1 MVASDGG
8 GDAAAQHLE
17 NLAGEVIGRGLR
29 RIHVLAW
36 RDLDDPDAGGSEVH
50 ADEFMRRWAEA
61 GLEVTHRTSAA
72 VELPHEDTR
81 NGYRVI
87 RRGGRYS
94 VFPRTFASEIAGR
107 MGPYDA
113 LVEIWNGVPWFSP
126 IWARKPNV
134 TFIHHVHGPM
144 WDQIFPRPVS
154 DVGRL
159 LETRIAPPAYR
170 RTPILT
176 PSESTREELLEVGFR
191 PDRVQSVPNGVE
203 SFFSP
208 GGSRSPDPLVIA
220 VGRQAPVKRYAEL
233 ITQVDLARQRVP
245 NLRLQLLG
253 DGPERPDLL
262 NLSAGK
268 GWIDLPGRV
277 GRDELLD
284 AYRSAWLVVSASL
297 AEGWGLSL
305 TEGAACGT
313 PCVAT
318 DISGHR
324 SSVHDG
330 ETGVLVPLE
339 RLGDTIAAV
348 LLDAPRREALGGA
361 ARDWA
366 QSLSWDAVA
375 QRILETLAEQI
386 RGASGTGR

>member
-1 MVASDGG
+1 MVASDGD

-176 PSESTREELLEVGFR
+176 PSESRTV
-191 PDRVQSVPNGVE
+191 S
-203 SFFSP
+203 
-208 GGSRSPDPLVIA
+208 SRSSPPA
-220 VGRQAPVKRYAEL
+220 VPAPP
-233 ITQVDLARQRVP
+233 T
-245 NLRLQLLG
+245 
-253 DGPERPDLL
+253 
-262 NLSAGK
+262 
-268 GWIDLPGRV
+268 
-277 GRDELLD
+277 
-284 AYRSAWLVVSASL
+284 RS
-297 AEGWGLSL
+297 
-305 TEGAACGT
+305 
-313 PCVAT
+313 
-318 DISGHR
+318 
-324 SSVHDG
+324 
-330 ETGVLVPLE
+330 
-339 RLGDTIAAV
+339 
-348 LLDAPRREALGGA
+348 
-361 ARDWA
+361 
-366 QSLSWDAVA
+366 
-375 QRILETLAEQI
+375 
-386 RGASGTGR
+386 

>member
-1 MVASDGG
+1 M
-8 GDAAAQHLE
+8 
-17 NLAGEVIGRGLR
+17 
-29 RIHVLAW
+29 LAW

-87 RRGGRYS
+87 RRGSRYS
-94 VFPRTFASEIAGR
+94 VFPRTFASELTRR

-126 IWARKPNV
+126 LWAQRPNL
-134 TFIHHVHGPM
+134 TFIHHIHGPM
-144 WDQIFPRPVS
+144 WDQIFPRPFS
-154 DVGRL
+154 DLGRL
-159 LETRIAPPAYR
+159 LETRIAPPGYR
-170 RTPILT
+170 RSRVLT
-176 PSESTREELLEVGFR
+176 PSASTRDELIEIGYRADLVET
-191 PDRVQSVPNGVE
+191 VPNGVE
-203 SFFSP
+203 PFFCP
-208 GGSRSPDPLVIA
+208 GGTRSADPLVIA

-233 ITQVDLARQRVP
+233 VSQVEIARQRVP
-245 NLRLQLLG
+245 ALRLRLLG
-253 DGPERPDLL
+253 DGPERDALL
-262 NLSAGK
+262 ELAPTRE
-268 GWIDLPGRV
+268 WLDLPGRV
-277 GRDELLD
+277 DRNELLD

-318 DISGHR
+318 DIRGHR

-330 ETGVLVPLE
+330 DTGILRPLE
-339 RLGDTIAAV
+339 LLGDTIADV
-348 LLDAPRREALGGA
+348 LLDAPLRERLGRGAL
-361 ARDWA
+361 RWA
-366 QSLSWDAVA
+366 GSLNWDTVA
-375 QRILETLAEQI
+375 YRILSALADQI
-386 RGASGTGR
+386 PGGGQPGQAASVSR